1 MLKTLSLDPMIFKPN
16 QPPSSRRSFDWALEG
31 LRGYAALAVGFS
43 HVLVGFKLDPGVRP
57 PGFWG
62 YLAPGSIC
70 VLLFFILSGYVIGLT
85 TTTEFSKPAAIQ
97 YLMRRVIRLIPIYW
111 IAIAL
116 TLPLAT
122 AEHWT
127 TLVGNFFFVQGIAV
141 PVIQANDALWSLS
154 YEVVFYLLFLPI
166 WWLKPRVTTVFA
178 LCGGL
183 SLLGWVLPA
192 SIATVPVISSFATG
206 FLFWL
211 VGLWLAWNVEH
222 DATPKKIPVFSYLC
236 LLVAFYYIRPLNF
249 LFQILKW
256 SNPGA
261 GQLNLATLEWLPIC
275 LLIIA
280 AVTRRQFP
288 GFKLLQVICLLIPV
302 PHLGLV
308 LLRQSLYPRDF
319 VLLAVA
325 MTVGAIALWRVRV
338 SPTVLHLFASAG
350 QISYAF
356 YVVHV
361 PVRDWIYQ
369 SFPLQGTLY
378 SYGLRLLVWL
388 GLSIGISILLERIL
402 QPKIRAQLSPLLLPK
417 SSA

>member
-236 LLVAFYYIRPLNF
+236 LLVAFY
-249 LFQILKW
+249 
-256 SNPGA
+256 
-261 GQLNLATLEWLPIC
+261 
-275 LLIIA
+275 
-280 AVTRRQFP
+280 
-288 GFKLLQVICLLIPV
+288 
-302 PHLGLV
+302 HLGLV